1 MYPTKGWDWEGN
13 TNTRDKKGKR
23 KLNKGVDCRVDGGRV

>member
-1 MYPTKGWDWEGN
+1 MCTLLKVGTGRVIL
-13 TNTRDKKGKR
+13 TRDKKGKR